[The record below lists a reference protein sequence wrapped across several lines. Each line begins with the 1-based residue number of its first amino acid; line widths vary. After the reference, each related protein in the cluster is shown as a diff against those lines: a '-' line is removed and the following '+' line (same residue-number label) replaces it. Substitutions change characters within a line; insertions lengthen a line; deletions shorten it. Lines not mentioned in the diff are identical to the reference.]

1 MLIREKCVDF
11 IMRESETVNQMVS
24 SDKEESFMALD
35 EILKCVVF
43 IYCQAL
49 VADIDIVREGK
60 SKD

>member
-1 MLIREKCVDF
+1 
-11 IMRESETVNQMVS
+11 MRESETVNQMVS